1 MNTKAI
7 AITIAFAALTVALN
21 PAFSGIAVPAPFLPY
36 LSYYIWEIPIIA
48 ALFLIGL
55 KPAILITLLNTAV
68 MLTVFPHHPF
78 IHPIGSLI
86 SGSSTLL
93 GAYLG
98 SKLTAR
104 GASQEKKPAGSKIV
118 VYSTAFGIVSR
129 VVVMTFVNYELLHYA
144 SKLLMGVELTE
155 PAIIAILPLIVLF
168 NVTIVLYTIPIGY
181 LIARTISKN
190 LKVGSK
196 TLLDSPALTRNNAI
210 STLLYDLAN

>member
-1 MNTKAI
+1 LIAWHGDKVNTRAI
-7 AITIAFAALTVALN
+7 ATTIAFAALTIVLN

-55 KPAILITLLNTAV
+55 KSGILITLLNATI
-68 MLTVFPHHPF
+68 MLVVFPSHPF
-78 IHPIGSLI
+78 IHPLGSLI

-98 SKLTAR
+98 YELITRS
-104 GASQEKKPAGSKIV
+104 ASHEKKPSGSKLV
-118 VYSTAFGIVSR
+118 VYSTAFGSLSR
-129 VVVMTFVNYELLHYA
+129 VAVMTVVNYVLLHFA
-144 SKLLMGVELTE
+144 SSSLLGIELTE
-155 PAIIAILPLIVLF
+155 PVIIAILPLVVLF

-181 LIARTISKN
+181 FIARTISKN

-196 TLLDSPALTRNNAI
+196 I
-210 STLLYDLAN
+210 

>member
-1 MNTKAI
+1 MNTKVI

-68 MLTVFPHHPF
+68 MLAVFPRHPF

-98 SKLTAR
+98 YKLATR
-104 GASQEKKPAGSKIV
+104 GASQEKKPPGSKIV
-118 VYSTAFGIVSR
+118 AYSTTFGILSR
-129 VVVMTFVNYELLHYA
+129 VAVMTPINYVLLYFA
-144 SKLLMGVELTE
+144 SSSFLGIELTE
-155 PAIIAILPLIVLF
+155 PEIIAILPLGVLF

-181 LIARTISKN
+181 FIARTISKN
-190 LKVGSK
+190 LKVGNK
-196 TLLDSPALTRNNAI
+196 T
-210 STLLYDLAN
+210 

>member
-1 MNTKAI
+1 
-7 AITIAFAALTVALN
+7 VLN

-55 KPAILITLLNTAV
+55 KPGILIMLLNAAV
-68 MLTVFPHHPF
+68 MLAVFQGHPF

-98 SKLTAR
+98 YKLATR
-104 GASQEKKPAGSKIV
+104 STSQEKKPSESKIV
-118 VYSTAFGIVSR
+118 AYSTTFGILSR
-129 VVVMTFVNYELLHYA
+129 VAVMTPINYVLLYFA
-144 SKLLMGVELTE
+144 SSSFLGIELTE
-155 PAIIAILPLIVLF
+155 PEIIAILPLGVLF

-181 LIARTISKN
+181 FIARTISKN
-190 LKVGSK
+190 LKVG
-196 TLLDSPALTRNNAI
+196 NNI
-210 STLLYDLAN
+210 